1 MMSDNLDG
9 GRAEDV
15 RNGVPRATLLGA
27 GRLGSAVTRRCVA
40 DGWQMTVWNRTPGR
54 TESLEGPGVTVA
66 SDPRAAVTGA
76 DVVVTAMTG
85 GQALV
90 DVLVDRGVL
99 AAVPVGTA
107 LVDLS
112 TVDVE
117 LSRYLARVAASHRVH
132 YLRCAVGGT
141 ADDVEAGLGELFV
154 SGSTHAVELADPLLG
169 AVADTRHVVGEHDEA
184 RVVKLALN
192 LMMAGATC
200 LLSEVVVVAEASGV
214 SRETLCQALDSSPI
228 ASTFLACKSQALVAQ
243 DYGPSYSAQQ
253 MRHDIEVVLDRG
265 TALRIPMSL
274 AVGSLAELD
283 ETCADGWGSDD
294 CLSVVRLVQERAHR
308 TVDKGKWKG
317 GGAPG

>member
-1 MMSDNLDG
+1 VS
-9 GRAEDV
+9 
-15 RNGVPRATLLGA
+15 RATLLGT

-40 DGWQMTVWNRTPGR
+40 DGWQMTVWNRTPGPAER
-54 TESLEGPGVTVA
+54 LEGPGITVA

-76 DVVVTAMTG
+76 DVVVTALTG
-85 GQALV
+85 GEALV
-90 DVLVDRGVL
+90 DVLVNRCVL

-107 LVDLS
+107 LVDVS

-117 LSRYLARVAASHRVH
+117 LSRYLARVAASHGVH

-141 ADDVEAGLGELFV
+141 AADVEAGLGELFL
-154 SGSTHAVELADPLLG
+154 SGSAHAVELAGELLG

-214 SRETLCQALDSSPI
+214 SREMLCRALDSSPV
-228 ASTFLACKSQALVAQ
+228 ASTFLACKCQALLAQ
-243 DYGPSYSAQQ
+243 DYGPSYSAEQ
-253 MRHDIEVVLDRG
+253 MRHDIELVLDRG
-265 TALRIPMSL
+265 TALRIPMGL
-274 AVGSLAELD
+274 AVGSLAGLD
-283 ETCADGWGSDD
+283 ETCAGGWAGDD
-294 CLSVVRLVQERAHR
+294 YVSVVRLVQGRAHR
-308 TVDKGKWKG
+308 AVDNGRSKR